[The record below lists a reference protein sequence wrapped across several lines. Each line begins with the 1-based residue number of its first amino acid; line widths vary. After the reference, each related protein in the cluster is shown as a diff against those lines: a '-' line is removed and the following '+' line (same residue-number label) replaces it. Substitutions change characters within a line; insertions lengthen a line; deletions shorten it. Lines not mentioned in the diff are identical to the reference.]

1 MPPTTTAPQQNN
13 YQRSEKGGGGLL
25 NYPNQYHHQNHQ
37 NQQHHRYS
45 SSNNSTSQSNNHHHP
60 HQQHHQQYNNH
71 HHHSKSATG
80 NSNQNQNSNS
90 SRMNTSSVA
99 APQQQQQQQVPQGQP
114 QQQQGGPQGGPPQH
128 QQQHQQRQYYG
139 RAPNHMRGANGPFG
153 NNNGYGRYTA
163 PRDGQQHHDS
173 APLSS
178 VSSRRAPL
186 PPPPHSSHPTSTL
199 PPQHHHHHAHQ
210 PHHNRSNFATT
221 PSSTNL
227 YIRGLAPNTNDDTL
241 REMCSKYGNIA
252 STKAIMD
259 KATNNCKGYGFVD
272 FESPQAAAAAVDGL
286 NTEGVQAQMA
296 KLQQQE
302 QDPTNLYIA
311 NLPIDF
317 TEQMLETELN
327 KYGMVISTRILRT
340 PDNQSRGVGFA
351 RMDSKEKC
359 EVIISALNGG
369 RFENMSK
376 EGPALL
382 IKQADTGR
390 KSKVGPHT
398 ARSAHAAAHGGGVG
412 QPQQSFV
419 IWHSI
424 NNPDMI
430 QRMQYPQVYQS
441 YYGYPPAIYAQQHY
455 DVNSLAN
462 QMGGMHVG
470 GGNPQANG
478 GNDMYGAHMYGGQN
492 AGGQGGQG
500 GQAGGQGGQ
509 GQFYNPNNGR
519 NKKYFQPLPQ

>member
-1 MPPTTTAPQQNN
+1 MNA
-13 YQRSEKGGGGLL
+13 
-25 NYPNQYHHQNHQ
+25 
-37 NQQHHRYS
+37 S
-45 SSNNSTSQSNNHHHP
+45 S
-60 HQQHHQQYNNH
+60 
-71 HHHSKSATG
+71 
-80 NSNQNQNSNS
+80 
-90 SRMNTSSVA
+90 
-99 APQQQQQQQVPQGQP
+99 APQQQQQQQQPQQGQAP
-114 QQQQGGPQGGPPQH
+114 QQQQQGPPQH
-128 QQQHQQRQYYG
+128 QYQQQR
-139 RAPNHMRGANGPFG
+139 PFHG
-153 NNNGYGRYTA
+153 
-163 PRDGQQHHDS
+163 
-173 APLSS
+173 
-178 VSSRRAPL
+178 
-186 PPPPHSSHPTSTL
+186 
-199 PPQHHHHHAHQ
+199 
-210 PHHNRSNFATT
+210 
-221 PSSTNL
+221 TNL
-227 YIRGLAPNTNDDTL
+227 YIRGLMPNTNDDLL

-311 NLPIDF
+311 NLPLDF

-327 KYGMVISTRILRT
+327 KFGMVISTRILRT

-369 RFENMSK
+369 RFDTMSK

-390 KSKVGPHT
+390 KSK
-398 ARSAHAAAHGGGVG
+398 
-412 QPQQSFV
+412 
-419 IWHSI
+419 HSM
-424 NNPDMI
+424 NNPEML

-441 YYGYPPAIYAQQHY
+441 YYGYHPAAVYQQHY
-455 DVNSLAN
+455 DVNSLAS

-478 GNDMYGAHMYGGQN
+478 GGDMYGAHMYGQN

-500 GQAGGQGGQ
+500 VGQGGQ
-509 GQFYNPNNGR
+509 ADESTINGQDNVFTPLLLSSLNLFSLSILSNQSSLQ
-519 NKKYFQPLPQ
+519 KKTQCAAARAAINTHVHIVSPLPDPQNLLLFLNPKTIVPF

>member
-1 MPPTTTAPQQNN
+1 MPPTAQNSQQP
-13 YQRSEKGGGGLL
+13 YPRSDKAGGHLL
-25 NYPNQYHHQNHQ
+25 HYSSSSHQHQNHQ
-37 NQQHHRYS
+37 HYHSS
-45 SSNNSTSQSNNHHHP
+45 SSNQQFNRPPPPPHNSQ
-60 HQQHHQQYNNH
+60 H
-71 HHHSKSATG
+71 HHHH
-80 NSNQNQNSNS
+80 NN
-90 SRMNTSSVA
+90 SRMNASS
-99 APQQQQQQQVPQGQP
+99 APQQQQQQQQPQQGQAP
-114 QQQQGGPQGGPPQH
+114 QQQQQGPPQH
-128 QQQHQQRQYYG
+128 QYQQQRPFHG
-139 RAPNHMRGANGPFG
+139 RVQNHMRGSGPFG
-153 NNNGYGRYTA
+153 NSNGYGRYTA
-163 PRDGQQHHDS
+163 PRGDQQHHDS
-173 APLSS
+173 TPL
-178 VSSRRAPL
+178 
-186 PPPPHSSHPTSTL
+186 
-199 PPQHHHHHAHQ
+199 
-210 PHHNRSNFATT
+210 
-221 PSSTNL
+221 SSTNL
-227 YIRGLAPNTNDDTL
+227 YIRGLMPNTNDDLL

-311 NLPIDF
+311 NLPLDF

-327 KYGMVISTRILRT
+327 KFGMVISTRILRT

-369 RFENMSK
+369 RFDTMSK

-390 KSKVGPHT
+390 KSK
-398 ARSAHAAAHGGGVG
+398 
-412 QPQQSFV
+412 
-419 IWHSI
+419 HSM
-424 NNPDMI
+424 NNPEML

-441 YYGYPPAIYAQQHY
+441 YYGYHPAAVYQQHY
-455 DVNSLAN
+455 DVNSLAS

-478 GNDMYGAHMYGGQN
+478 GGDMYGAHMYGQN

-500 GQAGGQGGQ
+500 VGQGGQ
-509 GQFYNPNNGR
+509 GGNQQFYNPNNGR
-519 NKKYFQPLPQ
+519 NKKYFQPMNPQ

>member
-1 MPPTTTAPQQNN
+1 MTSSEETQTFGDRRPLLRSLPFTHYFSFWPLQQTT
-13 YQRSEKGGGGLL
+13 RDHE
-25 NYPNQYHHQNHQ
+25 
-37 NQQHHRYS
+37 HRAARARNVARCFRHTHLPS
-45 SSNNSTSQSNNHHHP
+45 SSLNLPLILTPLYSTLPTVSSNP
-60 HQQHHQQYNNH
+60 LT
-71 HHHSKSATG
+71 SLSR
-80 NSNQNQNSNS
+80 
-90 SRMNTSSVA
+90 RMNTSSVA
-99 APQQQQQQQVPQGQP
+99 APQQQQQQQVPQGLP

-173 APLSS
+173 APL
-178 VSSRRAPL
+178 
-186 PPPPHSSHPTSTL
+186 
-199 PPQHHHHHAHQ
+199 
-210 PHHNRSNFATT
+210 
-221 PSSTNL
+221 SSTNL

-340 PDNQSRGVGFA
+340 PDNNSRGVGFA

-390 KSKVGPHT
+390 KSK
-398 ARSAHAAAHGGGVG
+398 
-412 QPQQSFV
+412 
-419 IWHSI
+419 HSI

-509 GQFYNPNNGR
+509 AQFYNPNNGR
-519 NKKYFQPLPQ
+519 NKKPLPQ

>member
-1 MPPTTTAPQQNN
+1 MLMTVLDYPFLIFHSLSPCLPGNCCLVMFAGSCVVHYIGALSLIIYNKELTLYNVMPPTTAQNSQQQQ
-13 YQRSEKGGGGLL
+13 YPRSGGAGDKGLL
-25 NYPNQYHHQNHQ
+25 GYPQHQPTAATQQSAHHHNHHHLHQ
-37 NQQHHRYS
+37 SHHHSSTNQQQQSYHNHHSSSSTHPLRS
-45 SSNNSTSQSNNHHHP
+45 NNNSHSNNFNNRSSNNQP
-60 HQQHHQQYNNH
+60 H
-71 HHHSKSATG
+71 
-80 NSNQNQNSNS
+80 
-90 SRMNTSSVA
+90 SRMNASA
-99 APQQQQQQQVPQGQP
+99 APQQQQQQQQPP
-114 QQQQGGPQGGPPQH
+114 QQQGGQGGPQGGPPQH
-128 QQQHQQRQYYG
+128 HQQGGPRQYYG
-139 RAPNHMRGANGPFG
+139 GGRVNQHQMRGGNGPFGG
-153 NNNGYGRYTA
+153 NNNGYSRYTA

-173 APLSS
+173 TPL
-178 VSSRRAPL
+178 
-186 PPPPHSSHPTSTL
+186 
-199 PPQHHHHHAHQ
+199 
-210 PHHNRSNFATT
+210 
-221 PSSTNL
+221 SSTNL

-259 KATNNCKGYGFVD
+259 KSTNNCKGYGFVD

-311 NLPIDF
+311 NLPLDF

-327 KYGMVISTRILRT
+327 KFGMVISTRILRT

-369 RFENMSK
+369 RFETMSK

-390 KSKVGPHT
+390 KSK
-398 ARSAHAAAHGGGVG
+398 
-412 QPQQSFV
+412 
-419 IWHSI
+419 HSM
-424 NNPDMI
+424 NNPDML

-441 YYGYPPAIYAQQHY
+441 YYGYHPAAVYQQHY
-455 DVNSLAN
+455 DVGQLAS

-478 GNDMYGAHMYGGQN
+478 GGDMYGAQMYGGQH
-492 AGGQGGQG
+492 AGGQG
-500 GQAGGQGGQ
+500 GQAGGHGGQ
-509 GQFYNPNNGR
+509 GGNQQQYYNMNPNNGPR
-519 NKKYFQPLPQ
+519 KQKMFQAIPQ

>member
-13 YQRSEKGGGGLL
+13 YQRSEKGGGGGLL
-25 NYPNQYHHQNHQ
+25 NYPPNNQYHHQNQ

-45 SSNNSTSQSNNHHHP
+45 SSNNSTSQSNNHHP
-60 HQQHHQQYNNH
+60 HQQQHHQYNNH
-71 HHHSKSATG
+71 HHPKSAG
-80 NSNQNQNSNS
+80 NSNQNQNSTS

-99 APQQQQQQQVPQGQP
+99 APQQQQQQQVPQGLP

-173 APLSS
+173 APL
-178 VSSRRAPL
+178 
-186 PPPPHSSHPTSTL
+186 
-199 PPQHHHHHAHQ
+199 
-210 PHHNRSNFATT
+210 
-221 PSSTNL
+221 SSTNL

-340 PDNQSRGVGFA
+340 PDNNSRGVGFA

-390 KSKVGPHT
+390 KSK
-398 ARSAHAAAHGGGVG
+398 
-412 QPQQSFV
+412 
-419 IWHSI
+419 HSI

-509 GQFYNPNNGR
+509 AQFYNPNNGR
-519 NKKYFQPLPQ
+519 NKKPLPQ

>member
-1 MPPTTTAPQQNN
+1 
-13 YQRSEKGGGGLL
+13 
-25 NYPNQYHHQNHQ
+25 
-37 NQQHHRYS
+37 
-45 SSNNSTSQSNNHHHP
+45 
-60 HQQHHQQYNNH
+60 
-71 HHHSKSATG
+71 
-80 NSNQNQNSNS
+80 
-90 SRMNTSSVA
+90 
-99 APQQQQQQQVPQGQP
+99 
-114 QQQQGGPQGGPPQH
+114 
-128 QQQHQQRQYYG
+128 
-139 RAPNHMRGANGPFG
+139 
-153 NNNGYGRYTA
+153 
-163 PRDGQQHHDS
+163 
-173 APLSS
+173 
-178 VSSRRAPL
+178 
-186 PPPPHSSHPTSTL
+186 
-199 PPQHHHHHAHQ
+199 
-210 PHHNRSNFATT
+210 
-221 PSSTNL
+221 
-227 YIRGLAPNTNDDTL
+227 
-241 REMCSKYGNIA
+241 MCSKYGNIA

-340 PDNQSRGVGFA
+340 PDNNSRGVGFA

-390 KSKVGPHT
+390 KSK
-398 ARSAHAAAHGGGVG
+398 
-412 QPQQSFV
+412 
-419 IWHSI
+419 HSI

-509 GQFYNPNNGR
+509 AQFYNPNNGR

>member
-1 MPPTTTAPQQNN
+1 
-13 YQRSEKGGGGLL
+13 
-25 NYPNQYHHQNHQ
+25 
-37 NQQHHRYS
+37 
-45 SSNNSTSQSNNHHHP
+45 
-60 HQQHHQQYNNH
+60 
-71 HHHSKSATG
+71 
-80 NSNQNQNSNS
+80 
-90 SRMNTSSVA
+90 MNTSSVA
-99 APQQQQQQQVPQGQP
+99 APQQQQQGQPP
-114 QQQQGGPQGGPPQH
+114 QQQQ
-128 QQQHQQRQYYG
+128 QQQHQQRQFYG
-139 RAPNHMRGANGPFG
+139 GRPQNHMRGSGPFG
-153 NNNGYGRYTA
+153 NSNGYGRYTA
-163 PRDGQQHHDS
+163 PRDGNQHHDS
-173 APLSS
+173 TPL
-178 VSSRRAPL
+178 
-186 PPPPHSSHPTSTL
+186 
-199 PPQHHHHHAHQ
+199 
-210 PHHNRSNFATT
+210 
-221 PSSTNL
+221 SSTNL

-241 REMCSKYGNIA
+241 RDMCSKYGNIA

-311 NLPIDF
+311 NLPLDF

-369 RFENMSK
+369 RFETMTK

-390 KSKVGPHT
+390 KSK
-398 ARSAHAAAHGGGVG
+398 HAMGN
-412 QPQQSFV
+412 Q
-419 IWHSI
+419 
-424 NNPDMI
+424 DML

-441 YYGYPPAIYAQQHY
+441 YYGYHPAAVYHQQY
-455 DVNSLAN
+455 DVNSLAS

-478 GNDMYGAHMYGGQN
+478 GGDMYGAHMYGGQN
-492 AGGQGGQG
+492 AGGQGV
-500 GQAGGQGGQ
+500 QAGGQGGQ
-509 GQFYNPNNGR
+509 GGNQQQYYNMNPNNGR
-519 NKKYFQPLPQ
+519 NKKYFQQIPQ

>member
-1 MPPTTTAPQQNN
+1 M
-13 YQRSEKGGGGLL
+13 
-25 NYPNQYHHQNHQ
+25 
-37 NQQHHRYS
+37 
-45 SSNNSTSQSNNHHHP
+45 NS
-60 HQQHHQQYNNH
+60 
-71 HHHSKSATG
+71 
-80 NSNQNQNSNS
+80 
-90 SRMNTSSVA
+90 SSVA
-99 APQQQQQQQVPQGQP
+99 APQQQQQQQGPGGP
-114 QQQQGGPQGGPPQH
+114 QGGPQGGPPQH
-128 QQQHQQRQYYG
+128 HQQGQQRQFYG
-139 RAPNHMRGANGPFG
+139 GRVQGHMRGGNGPFG
-153 NNNGYGRYTA
+153 GSNNGYGRYTA

-173 APLSS
+173 TPL
-178 VSSRRAPL
+178 
-186 PPPPHSSHPTSTL
+186 
-199 PPQHHHHHAHQ
+199 
-210 PHHNRSNFATT
+210 
-221 PSSTNL
+221 SSTNL

-259 KATNNCKGYGFVD
+259 KSTNNCKGYGFVD

-311 NLPIDF
+311 NLPLDF

-369 RFENMSK
+369 RFENMTK
-376 EGPALL
+376 EGPSLL

-390 KSKVGPHT
+390 KSKVGNGPPRH
-398 ARSAHAAAHGGGVG
+398 
-412 QPQQSFV
+412 PFQSFSSLGGHAFLSNGQ
-419 IWHSI
+419 HSI
-424 NNPDMI
+424 NNQDMI

-441 YYGYPPAIYAQQHY
+441 YYGYHPAAVYQQHY
-455 DVNSLAN
+455 DVNQLAS

-478 GNDMYGAHMYGGQN
+478 GGDMYGAQMYGAHG
-492 AGGQGGQG
+492 AGGQG

-509 GQFYNPNNGR
+509 GYQQQFNNMNQNRG
-519 NKKYFQPLPQ
+519 NKKPVSQQ

>member
-13 YQRSEKGGGGLL
+13 YQRSEKGGGLL
-25 NYPNQYHHQNHQ
+25 NYPNQYHQHQNHQ

-60 HQQHHQQYNNH
+60 HQQHHQYNNH
-71 HHHSKSATG
+71 HHPKSASG

-173 APLSS
+173 APL
-178 VSSRRAPL
+178 
-186 PPPPHSSHPTSTL
+186 
-199 PPQHHHHHAHQ
+199 
-210 PHHNRSNFATT
+210 
-221 PSSTNL
+221 SSTNL

-390 KSKVGPHT
+390 KSK
-398 ARSAHAAAHGGGVG
+398 
-412 QPQQSFV
+412 
-419 IWHSI
+419 HSI

>member
-1 MPPTTTAPQQNN
+1 MPPTAQNSQQQS
-13 YQRSEKGGGGLL
+13 YPRSDKGGLL
-25 NYPNQYHHQNHQ
+25 NYPPPPIPQHHHHQHQRNQPYHQHHSSSTNSPQTHSSSPHTTSSNQYHHHPPSRTN
-37 NQQHHRYS
+37 
-45 SSNNSTSQSNNHHHP
+45 NNHH
-60 HQQHHQQYNNH
+60 
-71 HHHSKSATG
+71 
-80 NSNQNQNSNS
+80 QNSHSSQQAHN

-99 APQQQQQQQVPQGQP
+99 APQQQQQQQQPQGAP
-114 QQQQGGPQGGPPQH
+114 QQGGQGQGPPQH
-128 QQQHQQRQYYG
+128 HGQRQFYG
-139 RAPNHMRGANGPFG
+139 GRPQNHMRGGSGPFG
-153 NNNGYGRYTA
+153 NSNGYGRYTA

-173 APLSS
+173 TPL
-178 VSSRRAPL
+178 
-186 PPPPHSSHPTSTL
+186 
-199 PPQHHHHHAHQ
+199 
-210 PHHNRSNFATT
+210 
-221 PSSTNL
+221 SSTNL

-311 NLPIDF
+311 NLPLDF
-317 TEQMLETELN
+317 TEQMLESELN

-340 PDNQSRGVGFA
+340 PDNNSRGVGFA

-369 RFENMSK
+369 RFENMTK

-390 KSKVGPHT
+390 KSK
-398 ARSAHAAAHGGGVG
+398 
-412 QPQQSFV
+412 
-419 IWHSI
+419 HSI

-441 YYGYPPAIYAQQHY
+441 YYGYHPAAVYQQHY
-455 DVNSLAN
+455 DVNSLAS

-478 GNDMYGAHMYGGQN
+478 GNDMYGAHMYGAQN
-492 AGGQGGQG
+492 AGGQG

-509 GQFYNPNNGR
+509 GGNQQFYNMNPNNGR
-519 NKKYFQPLPQ
+519 NKKYFQPIPQ

>member
-1 MPPTTTAPQQNN
+1 M
-13 YQRSEKGGGGLL
+13 
-25 NYPNQYHHQNHQ
+25 
-37 NQQHHRYS
+37 
-45 SSNNSTSQSNNHHHP
+45 NS
-60 HQQHHQQYNNH
+60 
-71 HHHSKSATG
+71 
-80 NSNQNQNSNS
+80 
-90 SRMNTSSVA
+90 SSVA
-99 APQQQQQQQVPQGQP
+99 APQQQQQQQQGVP
-114 QQQQGGPQGGPPQH
+114 QQGGPQGGPPPH
-128 QQQHQQRQYYG
+128 HQQRPYYGG
-139 RAPNHMRGANGPFG
+139 RAPNHIRGGNGPFG

-173 APLSS
+173 APL
-178 VSSRRAPL
+178 
-186 PPPPHSSHPTSTL
+186 
-199 PPQHHHHHAHQ
+199 
-210 PHHNRSNFATT
+210 
-221 PSSTNL
+221 SSTNL

-286 NTEGVQAQMA
+286 NTENVQAQMA

-311 NLPIDF
+311 NLPLDF

-340 PDNQSRGVGFA
+340 PDNNSRGVGFA

-369 RFENMSK
+369 RFENMTK

-390 KSKVGPHT
+390 KSK
-398 ARSAHAAAHGGGVG
+398 
-412 QPQQSFV
+412 
-419 IWHSI
+419 HSM
-424 NNPDMI
+424 NNPDML

-441 YYGYPPAIYAQQHY
+441 YYGYPHAIYHQQY

-478 GNDMYGAHMYGGQN
+478 GNEMYGAHMYGGQN
-492 AGGQGGQG
+492 AGGQGGQ
-500 GQAGGQGGQ
+500 AGGQGGQ
-509 GQFYNPNNGR
+509 GGGQQFYNPNKGR
-519 NKKYFQPLPQ
+519 NNKYFQQQVPQ

>member
-1 MPPTTTAPQQNN
+1 MPPTAQNSQQP
-13 YQRSEKGGGGLL
+13 YPRGSEKGGVHY
-25 NYPNQYHHQNHQ
+25 YPPPPPSHQYHHHNHPV
-37 NQQHHRYS
+37 NHRS
-45 SSNNSTSQSNNHHHP
+45 STG
-60 HQQHHQQYNNH
+60 
-71 HHHSKSATG
+71 HHSS
-80 NSNQNQNSNS
+80 
-90 SRMNTSSVA
+90 MNTSSVVA
-99 APQQQQQQQVPQGQP
+99 APQQQQQGPP
-114 QQQQGGPQGGPPQH
+114 QQQHQQGGQPP
-128 QQQHQQRQYYG
+128 QQQHQQRPFYG
-139 RAPNHMRGANGPFG
+139 GRVQNHVRGSGPFG

-163 PRDGQQHHDS
+163 PRDGNQHHDS
-173 APLSS
+173 TPL
-178 VSSRRAPL
+178 
-186 PPPPHSSHPTSTL
+186 
-199 PPQHHHHHAHQ
+199 
-210 PHHNRSNFATT
+210 
-221 PSSTNL
+221 SSTNL

-311 NLPIDF
+311 NLPLEF

-369 RFENMSK
+369 RFENMPK
-376 EGPALL
+376 DGPALL

-390 KSKVGPHT
+390 KSKVGGRLLHPSFHQFSSLGGPT
-398 ARSAHAAAHGGGVG
+398 AFLNG
-412 QPQQSFV
+412 Q
-419 IWHSI
+419 HSMG
-424 NNPDMI
+424 NQDMLG
-430 QRMQYPQVYQS
+430 RMQYPQVYQS
-441 YYGYPPAIYAQQHY
+441 YYGYHPAVYHQQY
-455 DVNSLAN
+455 DVNALSS

-478 GNDMYGAHMYGGQN
+478 GAEMYGGHMYGQN
-492 AGGQGGQG
+492 AGGQGGQQPG
-500 GQAGGQGGQ
+500 GQNPS
-509 GQFYNPNNGR
+509 QFYNMNPNNGR
-519 NKKYFQPLPQ
+519 NKKVFATQ

>member
-1 MPPTTTAPQQNN
+1 MPPTTTAAQNSQ
-13 YQRSEKGGGGLL
+13 YSRSSDNKGAGLL
-25 NYPNQYHHQNHQ
+25 SYPPPAPPPPHHHNNNNNNTSHQQQYHPL
-37 NQQHHRYS
+37 RS
-45 SSNNSTSQSNNHHHP
+45 SSNPTNNSSSSTNTNPYSSRMGHSTPHNHHH
-60 HQQHHQQYNNH
+60 HQQHH
-71 HHHSKSATG
+71 
-80 NSNQNQNSNS
+80 NS
-90 SRMNTSSVA
+90 SRMNSSSVA
-99 APQQQQQQQVPQGQP
+99 APQQQQQQQGPGGP
-114 QQQQGGPQGGPPQH
+114 QGGPQGGPPQH
-128 QQQHQQRQYYG
+128 HQQGQQRQFYG
-139 RAPNHMRGANGPFG
+139 GRVQGHMRGGNGPFG
-153 NNNGYGRYTA
+153 GSNNGYGRYTA

-173 APLSS
+173 TPLSS
-178 VSSRRAPL
+178 VSSRRVPL
-186 PPPPHSSHPTSTL
+186 PSSSSLPPTS
-199 PPQHHHHHAHQ
+199 QHN
-210 PHHNRSNFATT
+210 HNHRSTTNHSSNFASAT

-259 KATNNCKGYGFVD
+259 KSTNNCKGYGFVD

-311 NLPIDF
+311 NLPLDF

-369 RFENMSK
+369 RFENMTK
-376 EGPALL
+376 EGPSLL

-390 KSKVGPHT
+390 KSK
-398 ARSAHAAAHGGGVG
+398 
-412 QPQQSFV
+412 
-419 IWHSI
+419 HSI
-424 NNPDMI
+424 NNQDMI

-441 YYGYPPAIYAQQHY
+441 YYGYHPAAVYQQHY
-455 DVNSLAN
+455 DVNQLAS

-478 GNDMYGAHMYGGQN
+478 GGDMYGAQMYGAHG
-492 AGGQGGQG
+492 AGGQG

-509 GQFYNPNNGR
+509 GYQQQFNNMNQNRG
-519 NKKYFQPLPQ
+519 NKKFFQPVSQQ

>member
-1 MPPTTTAPQQNN
+1 MNA
-13 YQRSEKGGGGLL
+13 
-25 NYPNQYHHQNHQ
+25 
-37 NQQHHRYS
+37 S
-45 SSNNSTSQSNNHHHP
+45 S
-60 HQQHHQQYNNH
+60 
-71 HHHSKSATG
+71 
-80 NSNQNQNSNS
+80 
-90 SRMNTSSVA
+90 
-99 APQQQQQQQVPQGQP
+99 APQQQQQQQQPQQGQAP
-114 QQQQGGPQGGPPQH
+114 QQQQQGPPQH
-128 QQQHQQRQYYG
+128 QYQQQRPFHG
-139 RAPNHMRGANGPFG
+139 RVQNHMRGSGPFG
-153 NNNGYGRYTA
+153 NSNGYGRYTA
-163 PRDGQQHHDS
+163 PRGDQQHHDS
-173 APLSS
+173 TPLSS
-178 VSSRRAPL
+178 VSSRRVPL
-186 PPPPHSSHPTSTL
+186 PPTS
-199 PPQHHHHHAHQ
+199 QHRAS
-210 PHHNRSNFATT
+210 SNFNTT

-227 YIRGLAPNTNDDTL
+227 YIRGLMPNTNDDLL

-311 NLPIDF
+311 NLPLDF

-327 KYGMVISTRILRT
+327 KFGMVISTRILRT

-369 RFENMSK
+369 RFDTMSK

-390 KSKVGPHT
+390 KSKVGSTSRHPSFQQFSSLGGPT
-398 ARSAHAAAHGGGVG
+398 AFLNG
-412 QPQQSFV
+412 Q
-419 IWHSI
+419 HSM
-424 NNPDMI
+424 NNPEML

-441 YYGYPPAIYAQQHY
+441 YYGYHPAAVYQQHY
-455 DVNSLAN
+455 DVNSLAS

-478 GNDMYGAHMYGGQN
+478 GGDMYGAHMYGQN

-500 GQAGGQGGQ
+500 VGQGGQ
-509 GQFYNPNNGR
+509 VFPADESTINGQDNVFTPLLLSSLNLFSLSILSNQSSLQ
-519 NKKYFQPLPQ
+519 KKTQCAAARAAINTHVHIVSPLPDPQNLLLFLNPKTIVPF

>member
-1 MPPTTTAPQQNN
+1 MNA
-13 YQRSEKGGGGLL
+13 
-25 NYPNQYHHQNHQ
+25 
-37 NQQHHRYS
+37 S
-45 SSNNSTSQSNNHHHP
+45 S
-60 HQQHHQQYNNH
+60 
-71 HHHSKSATG
+71 
-80 NSNQNQNSNS
+80 
-90 SRMNTSSVA
+90 
-99 APQQQQQQQVPQGQP
+99 APQQQQQQQQPQQGQAP
-114 QQQQGGPQGGPPQH
+114 QQQQQGPPQH
-128 QQQHQQRQYYG
+128 QYQQQRPFHG
-139 RAPNHMRGANGPFG
+139 RVQNHMRGSGPFG
-153 NNNGYGRYTA
+153 NSNGYGRYTA
-163 PRDGQQHHDS
+163 PRGDQQHHDS
-173 APLSS
+173 TPLSS
-178 VSSRRAPL
+178 VSSRRVPL
-186 PPPPHSSHPTSTL
+186 PPTS
-199 PPQHHHHHAHQ
+199 QHRAS
-210 PHHNRSNFATT
+210 SNFNTT

-227 YIRGLAPNTNDDTL
+227 YIRGLMPNTNDDLL

-311 NLPIDF
+311 NLPLDF

-327 KYGMVISTRILRT
+327 KFGMVISTRILRT

-369 RFENMSK
+369 RFDTMSK

-390 KSKVGPHT
+390 KSKVGSTSRHPSFQQFSSLGGPT
-398 ARSAHAAAHGGGVG
+398 AFLNG
-412 QPQQSFV
+412 Q
-419 IWHSI
+419 HSM
-424 NNPDMI
+424 NNPEML

-441 YYGYPPAIYAQQHY
+441 YYGYHPAAVYQQHY
-455 DVNSLAN
+455 DVNSLAS

-478 GNDMYGAHMYGGQN
+478 GGDMYGAHMYGQN

-500 GQAGGQGGQ
+500 VGQGGQ
-509 GQFYNPNNGR
+509 GGNQQFYNPNNGR
-519 NKKYFQPLPQ
+519 NKKPMNPQ

>member
-13 YQRSEKGGGGLL
+13 YQRSEKGGGGGLL
-25 NYPNQYHHQNHQ
+25 NYPPNNQYHHQNQ

-45 SSNNSTSQSNNHHHP
+45 SSNNSTSQSNNHHP
-60 HQQHHQQYNNH
+60 HQQQHHQYNNH
-71 HHHSKSATG
+71 HHPKSAG
-80 NSNQNQNSNS
+80 NSNQNQNSTS

-99 APQQQQQQQVPQGQP
+99 APQQQQQQQVPQGLP

-173 APLSS
+173 APL
-178 VSSRRAPL
+178 
-186 PPPPHSSHPTSTL
+186 
-199 PPQHHHHHAHQ
+199 
-210 PHHNRSNFATT
+210 
-221 PSSTNL
+221 SSTNL

-340 PDNQSRGVGFA
+340 PDNNSRGVGFA

-390 KSKVGPHT
+390 KSK
-398 ARSAHAAAHGGGVG
+398 
-412 QPQQSFV
+412 
-419 IWHSI
+419 HSI

-509 GQFYNPNNGR
+509 AQFYNPNNGR

>member
-13 YQRSEKGGGGLL
+13 YQRSEKGGGGGLL
-25 NYPNQYHHQNHQ
+25 NYPPNNQYHHQNQ

-45 SSNNSTSQSNNHHHP
+45 SSNNSTSQSNNHHP
-60 HQQHHQQYNNH
+60 HQQQHHQYNNH
-71 HHHSKSATG
+71 HHPKSAG
-80 NSNQNQNSNS
+80 NSNQNQNSTS
-90 SRMNTSSVA
+90 SRMNTSS
-99 APQQQQQQQVPQGQP
+99 
-114 QQQQGGPQGGPPQH
+114 
-128 QQQHQQRQYYG
+128 

-173 APLSS
+173 APL
-178 VSSRRAPL
+178 
-186 PPPPHSSHPTSTL
+186 
-199 PPQHHHHHAHQ
+199 
-210 PHHNRSNFATT
+210 
-221 PSSTNL
+221 SSTNL

-340 PDNQSRGVGFA
+340 PDNNSRGVGFA

-398 ARSAHAAAHGGGVG
+398 ARSAVAAHGGGVG

-509 GQFYNPNNGR
+509 AQFYNPNNGR
-519 NKKYFQPLPQ
+519 NKKPLPQ

>member
-13 YQRSEKGGGGLL
+13 YQRSEKGGGGGLL
-25 NYPNQYHHQNHQ
+25 NYPPNNQYHHQNQ

-45 SSNNSTSQSNNHHHP
+45 SSNNSTSQSNNHHP
-60 HQQHHQQYNNH
+60 HQQQHHQYNNH
-71 HHHSKSATG
+71 HHPKSAG
-80 NSNQNQNSNS
+80 NSNQNQNSTS
-90 SRMNTSSVA
+90 SRMNTSS
-99 APQQQQQQQVPQGQP
+99 
-114 QQQQGGPQGGPPQH
+114 
-128 QQQHQQRQYYG
+128 

-173 APLSS
+173 APL
-178 VSSRRAPL
+178 
-186 PPPPHSSHPTSTL
+186 
-199 PPQHHHHHAHQ
+199 
-210 PHHNRSNFATT
+210 
-221 PSSTNL
+221 SSTNL

-340 PDNQSRGVGFA
+340 PDNNSRGVGFA

-398 ARSAHAAAHGGGVG
+398 ARSAVAAHGGGVG

-509 GQFYNPNNGR
+509 AQFYNPNNGR

>member
-1 MPPTTTAPQQNN
+1 
-13 YQRSEKGGGGLL
+13 
-25 NYPNQYHHQNHQ
+25 
-37 NQQHHRYS
+37 
-45 SSNNSTSQSNNHHHP
+45 
-60 HQQHHQQYNNH
+60 
-71 HHHSKSATG
+71 
-80 NSNQNQNSNS
+80 
-90 SRMNTSSVA
+90 MNTSSVA
-99 APQQQQQQQVPQGQP
+99 APQQQQQQQVPQGLP

-173 APLSS
+173 APL
-178 VSSRRAPL
+178 
-186 PPPPHSSHPTSTL
+186 
-199 PPQHHHHHAHQ
+199 
-210 PHHNRSNFATT
+210 
-221 PSSTNL
+221 SSTNL

-340 PDNQSRGVGFA
+340 PDNNSRGVGFA

-390 KSKVGPHT
+390 KSK
-398 ARSAHAAAHGGGVG
+398 
-412 QPQQSFV
+412 
-419 IWHSI
+419 HSI

-509 GQFYNPNNGR
+509 AQFYNPNNGR